1 MIYIWSHFIKLILFR
16 TSDFKTNSSLDML
29 TDGGNTLPSPPI
41 ILPILPQDDSTYENK
56 TKFKPEKD
64 IPSVREMA
72 WTSLVDTA
80 TKATT
85 KRNVDKMPDSNT
97 HYVAGDAKP
106 KISASNIKIN
116 NQETKTAVIRLS
128 PEAVETEVTY
138 FTNSNGQNED
148 LSEDENDKTIM
159 DEVCQKLFNIRIEF

>member
-1 MIYIWSHFIKLILFR
+1 MIYIWSHLIKLIPFR
-16 TSDFKTNSSLDML
+16 TSDFKTNNSLDML
-29 TDGGNTLPSPPI
+29 TDGGSTLPSPPI
-41 ILPILPQDDSTYENK
+41 ILPILPQDDSTCENR

-85 KRNVDKMPDSNT
+85 KRNVDKMPDSNA

-106 KISASNIKIN
+106 KMSASNIKIN

-128 PEAVETEVTY
+128 PETVETEVTY

-148 LSEDENDKTIM
+148 LSDDENDKTIM
-159 DEVCQKLFNIRIEF
+159 DEVC

>member
-1 MIYIWSHFIKLILFR
+1 M
-16 TSDFKTNSSLDML
+16 
-29 TDGGNTLPSPPI
+29 
-41 ILPILPQDDSTYENK
+41 PQDDSTYENK
-56 TKFKPEKD
+56 TEFKPEKD

-85 KRNVDKMPDSNT
+85 KRNVDKMTESNT
-97 HYVAGDAKP
+97 LYVAGDAKP
-106 KISASNIKIN
+106 KTSASNIKN
-116 NQETKTAVIRLS
+116 SNHETKTAVIRLS
-128 PEAVETEVTY
+128 PETVETEVTY

-159 DEVCQKLFNIRIEF
+159 DEVC